1 MVSIYRD
8 RTEGSLVN
16 PDHFNFPMHMMDIT
30 LFVTRAVQSK
40 TPMDGNNFLI

>member
-16 PDHFNFPMHMMDIT
+16 PDHFNFPMYMVDIT
-30 LFVTRAVQSK
+30 LFVMRTVQSK
-40 TPMDGNNFLI
+40 TPMDSNNFLI